1 MEPAGKVS
9 QSLVQRLPSWVGL
22 CKLCNQGCKQ
32 LCSMMS
38 MHSIC
43 PVEWRL
49 GLFASK
55 QCSTHLPRGSGCPT
69 GNGLCKAVVQQ
80 RGNGSQSIH
89 TGHLDFMG
97 FLLTGIDLLLIP
109 SRVGYVILKVLV
121 PYLPRVPGQVH
132 SVDECWWCLHC
143 NAQTNDKRFPPQ
155 NSAGYRTPM

>member
-32 LCSMMS
+32 LCSMVS

-69 GNGLCKAVVQQ
+69 GNGLCKAVERSRYSGEEMGHRVFI
-80 RGNGSQSIH
+80 RDILISWLFYSQAL
-89 TGHLDFMG
+89 TC
-97 FLLTGIDLLLIP
+97 FL
-109 SRVGYVILKVLV
+109 
-121 PYLPRVPGQVH
+121 
-132 SVDECWWCLHC
+132 
-143 NAQTNDKRFPPQ
+143 FPP
-155 NSAGYRTPM
+155 GLGM